1 MTERL
6 QKVLSQAG
14 VASRRQA
21 EQYILEGRV
30 SVNGKVIKE
39 LGTKVTPSRD
49 HIRVDGKIIGA
60 EKPVY
65 ILLYKPKGVVST
77 MSDPEGRKTV
87 KSLVEDIPER
97 IYPVGRLDYNTEGL
111 LLMTNDGELAYVLT
125 HPSHEIEKTYLARV
139 LGLPAEEK
147 LDRLRI
153 GIRLEDG
160 VTAPAKLIL
169 LEHDRE
175 KNITQVEITI
185 HEGKNRQVRR
195 MFEAIGHPVN
205 QLKRVSFAFLT
216 LQGVRR
222 GRYRHL
228 TTAEVQQLKSLSR

>member
-30 SVNGKVIKE
+30 TVNGRVVKE
-39 LGTKVTPSRD
+39 LGTKVTPGKD
-49 HIRVDGKIIGA
+49 QIRVDGKIIGA
-60 EKPVY
+60 EKSVY

-87 KSLVEDIPER
+87 KSLVEDISER
-97 IYPVGRLDYNTEGL
+97 IYPVGRLDYSTEGL
-111 LLMTNDGELAYVLT
+111 LLMTNDGELAHALT

-160 VTAPAKLIL
+160 VTAPAKVTR
-169 LEHDRE
+169 LEHDPE
-175 KNITQVEITI
+175 KNITRVEITI

-222 GRYRHL
+222 GHYRHL
-228 TTAEVQQLKSLSR
+228 TTPEVQQLKSLSR

>member
-39 LGTKVTPSRD
+39 LGTKVTPGKDR
-49 HIRVDGKIIGA
+49 IRVDGKIIGA
-60 EKPVY
+60 EKLVY

-111 LLMTNDGELAYVLT
+111 LLMTNDGELAQALT

-139 LGLPAEEK
+139 LGQPAEEK

-175 KNITQVEITI
+175 KNITQVEIII